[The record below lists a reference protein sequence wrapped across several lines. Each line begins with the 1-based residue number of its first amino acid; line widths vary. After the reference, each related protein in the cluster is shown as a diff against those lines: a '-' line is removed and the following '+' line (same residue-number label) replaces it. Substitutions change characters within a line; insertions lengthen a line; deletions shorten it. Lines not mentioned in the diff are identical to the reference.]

1 MAGASPENPQPV
13 ELDVPNRDAS
23 KPGAATR
30 LFLHEITRQEA
41 ASRAADALVVL
52 PVGATEQHG
61 PHLPLGTD
69 FLIVE
74 NITRAAA
81 QEARRGIDILV
92 APTVQVGAS
101 HHHLPFGGT
110 ISLATECYYGAL
122 SDMVESLILSGF
134 RRVFI
139 LNGHGGNHELI
150 QLVARDL
157 SLRHACNLGAA
168 SYWDLA
174 RETLAEREPN
184 LRGHFP
190 GHAGEFETS
199 LIMALRPELV
209 AAPLPHR
216 TAEELVHAA
225 IEPAP
230 FRVERHGFWKS
241 IDGFT
246 DSPDLADPELGQRLL
261 EVIVP
266 TVADVFVRFARLP
279 LVGEATRV

>member
-1 MAGASPENPQPV
+1 M
-13 ELDVPNRDAS
+13 PNRDAS
-23 KPGAATR
+23 KPGDANR
-30 LFLHEITRQEA
+30 ILLHEITRQDA

-74 NITRAAA
+74 HITRAAA
-81 QEARRGIDILV
+81 RAARRGIDVLV
-92 APTVQVGAS
+92 APTVQVGSS

-110 ISLATECYYGAL
+110 ISLATEHYYSAL
-122 SDMVESLILSGF
+122 SDMVESLIQSGF
-134 RRVFI
+134 RRIFI

-157 SLRHACNLGAA
+157 ALKHACNLGAA

-174 RETLAEREPN
+174 REALAQREPD
-184 LRGHFP
+184 LSGHLP

-216 TAEELVHAA
+216 TAEELTRAA
-225 IEPAP
+225 ILPAP
-230 FRVERHGFWKS
+230 FRAERHGFWKS

-266 TVADVFVRFARLP
+266 TVANVFVHFARMP
-279 LVGEATRV
+279 LVGEATQG